1 MKITKKQLR
10 QIIKEDISV
19 SIPSL
24 SLVESLTLSGSPQF
38 QDGLITDKVLLE
50 NYFKRPWLLNEEAT
64 TRARLIIEGVWD
76 GLKAAAKFVGGKAID
91 AGKWAVET
99 GKKLG
104 GKAAEIIKK
113 IGGKIADVFTFVISK
128 LPHGD
133 VILDFLKNTA
143 VNLKEKIKEMGTAIK
158 DQVEEWS
165 KTAKK
170 VIIDFF
176 INTVFP
182 ENENLQQDLYKAF
195 NVTEEQVQQ
204 AANEMKDLG
213 INTIS
218 ELNWSLE
225 INGLICEDV
234 VDKVKEKT
242 GAQDVED
249 TLKVLGFMENP
260 PEGKEGNLDPV
271 EFMRGKAGAV
281 VEKMFEILKKL
292 SEQNFL
298 KYMQPLFD
306 SKFFNPFMSGFGLA
320 AAAFMGILSA
330 GDLAW
335 DKMVEYVQAIQRG
348 FKAGTKQAGKA
359 GRAVRNLFT
368 GDGAGLLQDLVVGL
382 VTGSN
387 IEVIIRALAGDAT
400 QIAEATKRLMGT
412 IVSGIKQAIKKF
424 GPEVVSQAADEEV
437 GEEAEGEI
445 TDALG
450 GFIDDMF
457 PEAA

>member
-1 MKITKKQLR
+1 MKITKRQLR

-38 QDGLITDKVLLE
+38 QGGLITDKVLLE
-50 NYFKRPWLLNEEAT
+50 NYFERPWLLNEEAA

-182 ENENLQQDLYKAF
+182 ENESLQQDLYKAF

-204 AANEMKDLG
+204 AANEMRDLG

-249 TLKVLGFMENP
+249 TLKVLGFIENP

-412 IVSGIKQAIKKF
+412 IVGGIKQAIKKF